1 MMDYVL
7 LIGGIVVLLISGR
20 LLVLGGVEL
29 ASYLKISKLVIGMT
43 VVAFGT
49 SAPELLVSIS
59 AALKGSPE
67 IALGNVL
74 GSNIANIGLVL
85 ALTAL
90 LVPIDVQKDS
100 IRYDWPIMIF
110 SFLLLSAFMF
120 GDKITRIEGLVLIL
134 LLVAYVWW
142 EIHHSRQQMAD
153 KQNEIPEPKM
163 SVWLALV
170 LIIIASIGLA
180 KGADWLVDGAVGIA
194 NKLGISPRVI
204 SITIVAIGTSLP
216 ELTASVIAAIKKQ
229 LDISVGNIIGSNIFN
244 IFSIVGF
251 TALIKPMSFDHR
263 PFIMD
268 LAAMLLMGLL
278 LGAFMLFFGVR
289 KIKRTEALIMLV
301 FYVAYIVSLYYIK
314 F

>member
-1 MMDYVL
+1 MDYVL
-7 LIGGIVVLLISGR
+7 LLGGIVVLLISGK
-20 LLVLGGVEL
+20 LLVMGGVEL

-85 ALTAL
+85 AITAL
-90 LVPIDVQKDS
+90 IVPIDVQKDS
-100 IRYDWPIMIF
+100 IRFDWPIMMF
-110 SFLLLSAFMF
+110 SFILLAVFMF
-120 GDKITRIEGLVLIL
+120 GNRITRIEGLVLVL
-134 LLVAYVWW
+134 LLVAYIWW
-142 EIHHSRQQMAD
+142 EIRHSRQQMAD
-153 KQNEIPEPKM
+153 NQDEIPEPKM

-170 LIIIASIGLA
+170 LIIIASVGLA

-194 NKLGISPRVI
+194 KKLGISPRVI

-216 ELTASVIAAIKKQ
+216 ELTASVMAAIKKQ

-268 LAAMLLMGLL
+268 LSALIIIGLMLG
-278 LGAFMLFFGVR
+278 GFMIFFGKR
-289 KIKRTEALIMLV
+289 KIKRTEALIMLI

>member
-1 MMDYVL
+1 MDYVL
-7 LIGGIVVLLISGR
+7 LLGGIVVLLISGK
-20 LLVLGGVEL
+20 LLVMGGVEL

-85 ALTAL
+85 AITAL
-90 LVPIDVQKDS
+90 IVPIDVQKDS
-100 IRYDWPIMIF
+100 IRFDWPIMMF
-110 SFLLLSAFMF
+110 SFILLAVFMF
-120 GDKITRIEGLVLIL
+120 GNRITRIEGLILVL
-134 LLVAYVWW
+134 LLVAYIWW
-142 EIHHSRQQMAD
+142 EIRHSRQQMAD
-153 KQNEIPEPKM
+153 NQDEIPEPKM

-170 LIIIASIGLA
+170 LIIIASVGLA

-194 NKLGISPRVI
+194 KKLGISPRVI

-216 ELTASVIAAIKKQ
+216 ELTASVMAAIKKQ

-268 LAAMLLMGLL
+268 LSALIIIGLMLG
-278 LGAFMLFFGVR
+278 GFMIFFGKR
-289 KIKRTEALIMLV
+289 KIKRTEALIMLI

>member
-59 AALKGSPE
+59 AALKGSQE

-110 SFLLLSAFMF
+110 SFLLLSAFMC

-268 LAAMLLMGLL
+268 LAAMLLIGLL

>member
-1 MMDYVL
+1 MMDYIL
-7 LIGGIVVLLISGR
+7 LIGGIIVLLVSGK
-20 LLVLGGVEL
+20 LLVMGGVEL

-85 ALTAL
+85 AITGL
-90 LVPIDVQKDS
+90 LMPIDVQKDS
-100 IRYDWPIMIF
+100 VRYDWPIMMF
-110 SFLLLSAFMF
+110 SFILLFFFML
-120 GDKITRIEGLVLIL
+120 GDQITRLEGLIL
-134 LLVAYVWW
+134 VMFLVAYIWW

-153 KQNEIPEPKM
+153 KQDEIPEPKM
-163 SVWLALV
+163 SIWLALV

-180 KGADWLVDGAVGIA
+180 KGADWLVEGAVRIA
-194 NKLGISPRVI
+194 NKLGISQRVI
-204 SITIVAIGTSLP
+204 SITVVAIGTSLP
-216 ELTASVIAAIKKQ
+216 ELTASVMAAIKKQ

-268 LAAMLLMGLL
+268 LAALMVIGLM
-278 LGAFMLFFGVR
+278 LGAFMFFFGVR
-289 KIKRTEALIMLV
+289 KIKRTESLVMLI
-301 FYVAYIVSLYYIK
+301 FYVAYVVSLYYIK